1 MNILKKI
8 WEWLKS
14 IFSKDESKSA
24 LLKVLMEGIDD
35 PSLDVIKDPDLG
47 KKAIQFVKELNKR
60 DDLTGKEKAA
70 IFNEKLFDYAKKVG
84 KVVHAV
90 AINLLRELAVT
101 AVKIAIVNASAAL
114 MLAKAEQHQAIEE
127 GDQT

>member
-60 DDLTGKEKAA
+60 EDLTGKEKAD

-127 GDQT
+127 GERT

>member
-60 DDLTGKEKAA
+60 DDLTGKEKAD

-101 AVKIAIVNASAAL
+101 AVKIAIANASAAIL
-114 MLAKAEQHQAIEE
+114 LAKVEQPE
-127 GDQT
+127 GEQT